1 MRAMSRLLRQH
12 PFTLYK
18 PALIAIKPFILKQN
32 IVETAACFRYAGEL
46 FRAFRHAQIQPGE
59 RTNELTEFTQ

>member
-1 MRAMSRLLRQH
+1 MQAILRVLRQH
-12 PFTLYK
+12 PLTFYQ

-46 FRAFRHAQIQPGE
+46 FRAFRHALIQPGE
-59 RTNELTEFTQ
+59 RTNEQTGFTQ